1 MIKKAFAWLL
11 AAGLM
16 IVLVVALLLGFL
28 PPVVGVRS
36 ILSPPAQTALALVDV
51 TVLNPGEAPRP
62 GQTVLIQGG
71 SIVGVQAREL
81 GLPVEYQRVEG
92 AGRWVM
98 PGLIDLHAHVFDES
112 DLAVMLAHGVT
123 ASRNMMGSP
132 FQLRMRTAV
141 AEGKLAGARLFSA
154 GPTLDGTGA
163 PLHRVVD
170 TPAQAVE
177 AVRDSV
183 ARGFDL
189 IKVYD
194 EVSPE
199 VFAAIVEEAEIQGS
213 AVAGHL
219 PANVPLDA
227 ILEAYVSVEHAEELW
242 QNQLHEADDAAIDQV
257 AARFVAH
264 DTALV
269 STLQIVQR
277 LVDVCGGGE
286 AALQQVE
293 SPFINPLI
301 AWMGRMGLQPW
312 IAGAID
318 CDNFAGTVRHM
329 ERITARF
336 HRAGV
341 RIAVGTDY
349 GPHLTAPGIS
359 VHAELQ
365 QLARSGLS
373 NDEVLIAATRTPAAI
388 LGRSQTL
395 GRVAA
400 GHAADLLLLA
410 QDPREDLANLQ
421 QIDAVIADGRLYG
434 PAEQEQLQA
443 GGMDHAGILLTIG
456 RMLGR

>member
-1 MIKKAFAWLL
+1 MIKKALLWLL
-11 AAGLM
+11 VAVLF
-16 IVLVVALLLGFL
+16 IVLAVALLLWIL
-28 PPVVGVRS
+28 PPAVGVRS
-36 ILSPPAQTALALVDV
+36 ILSPPAQTPLALVDV
-51 TVLNPGEAPRP
+51 TVLNPGEAPLH
-62 GQTVLIQGG
+62 GQTVVLQEG
-71 SIVGVQAREL
+71 SIIAVQPRGMA
-81 GLPVEYQRVEG
+81 LPGEYRRIEG

-112 DLAVMLAHGVT
+112 DLAVMLAYGVT
-123 ASRNMMGSP
+123 ATRNMMGST
-132 FQLRMRTAV
+132 FQLRLRTAV
-141 AEGKLAGARLFSA
+141 AQGRLAGARLFSA

-163 PLHRVVD
+163 PLHKVVN

-177 AVRDSV
+177 AVQDSV

-199 VFAAIVEEAEIQGS
+199 VFAAIVDEARAQGI

-219 PANVPLDA
+219 PANVALDA
-227 ILEAYVSVEHAEELW
+227 ILAAYVSVEHAEELW
-242 QNQLHEADDAAIDQV
+242 QNPLHEADDATIDEA
-257 AARFVAH
+257 AARFLVH

-286 AALQQVE
+286 AALRQVE

-301 AWMGRMGLQPW
+301 AWMGRTGLQPW
-312 IAGAID
+312 VEGAID
-318 CDNFAGTVRHM
+318 CEDFAATVRRM
-329 ERITARF
+329 QRITERF
-336 HRAGV
+336 QRAGV

-395 GRVAA
+395 GRIAA
-400 GHAADLLLLA
+400 GYAADLLLLA
-410 QDPREDLANLQ
+410 QDPRQDLASLQ

-434 PAEQEQLQA
+434 PAEQQQLQA
-443 GGMDHAGILLTIG
+443 AGTDHAGLLLTIG